1 MTEET
6 QTTDLKLKLV
16 VTTMLWSNSATDE
29 MPLWKT
35 VGGKEYIIARFDY
48 EPTIAEIGK
57 ACEDKRHLIETHTK
71 QFHET
76 LSGWQLYLDQN
87 ITHNEYLQYS
97 LTEQIEFPAIDLTEV
112 DATEELKQIVG
123 E

>member
-1 MTEET
+1 MTEQTET
-6 QTTDLKLKLV
+6 AELSLKLV
-16 VTTMLWSNSATDE
+16 VTTMIWANSATEE

-35 VGGKEYIIARFDY
+35 VGGKEYIVARFDH
-48 EPTIAEIGK
+48 EPSLDEIGR
-57 ACEDKRHLIETHTK
+57 ACENKRHLIETHTK

-97 LTEQIEFPAIDLTEV
+97 LTEQVEFPAIDLTEI
-112 DATEELKQIVG
+112 DASEELRQIVG